1 MQTLLLYTCMHV
13 CNFHTW
19 SPALTEFL
27 SPIMHTCNGV
37 SPSLSV
43 TVTEAAE
50 MGWFFQEP
58 KHVQEA
64 NIWKSTYLFAPF
76 LKILYHSF
84 YDKLI
89 HLNIILDEVNRDTL
103 IKCKSVMFIFA
114 FIVACSQVLKD
125 RICSCQ
131 SIFVSFKSNAFLWG
145 LSELSKENN
154 RKSQESFLTIKM
166 E

>member
-13 CNFHTW
+13 CSFHTW

-50 MGWFFQEP
+50 MRCIFSWA
-58 KHVQEA
+58 K
-64 NIWKSTYLFAPF
+64 ICTRSKYLEKQLLVCSI
-76 LKILYHSF
+76 LKIFYHCF

-89 HLNIILDEVNRDTL
+89 HFNIILDEVNRDTL
-103 IKCKSVMFIFA
+103 IKCKSVMFTFA

-125 RICSCQ
+125 KICSSQ
-131 SIFVSFKSNAFLWG
+131 SIFVSFKSNAFL
-145 LSELSKENN
+145 
-154 RKSQESFLTIKM
+154 
-166 E
+166 